1 MNFWIMILEW
11 WVVRESL
18 DKKTKNYIKS
28 KSNFFAN
35 KYIAILLLSDDIAS
49 RAYVNLKQKK
59 GIELGIRV
67 EIIEKTKE
75 SDPKKVLDI
84 IEDFNKDEN
93 CLGIIVQLPLNKYLE
108 KYIPN
113 ILAKIDVKKD
123 IDGLWGAL
131 LGYSQIGYV
140 DFLPATPRA
149 VVEIL
154 KYYKIETIGKK
165 ITIVGQSNLVG
176 KPLAMEL
183 MKQGATIFSFNIYS
197 DQDVMKKCCRR
208 SDIIIS
214 ATGKLKMINKDYL
227 HSKQG
232 QTLIDVGWGKIDGK
246 PSGDM
251 DFDDVKDDV
260 YAITPVPGGVGP
272 VTVSCIF
279 ANLIDMVEM
288 FA

>member
-1 MNFWIMILEW
+1 MILKGG
-11 WVVRESL
+11 VVRESL
-18 DKKTKNYIKS
+18 DVRSKDYIMS
-28 KSNFFAN
+28 RPAFFVD
-35 KYIAILLLSDDIAS
+35 KYIAILLLSDDVAS

-67 EIIEKTKE
+67 DIVEKPNENDVKN
-75 SDPKKVLDI
+75 VLDMI
-84 IEDFNKDEN
+84 DEFNNDSN
-93 CLGIIVQLPLNKYLE
+93 CLWIIVQLPLNESLT
-108 KYIPN
+108 PHLAT

-140 DFLPATPRA
+140 NFLPATPRA

-154 KYYKIETIGKK
+154 KHYKIDTIWKK

-227 HSKQG
+227 HSQWG
-232 QTLIDVGWGKIDGK
+232 QTLIDVGWWKINGKA
-246 PSGDM
+246 SGDM
-251 DFDDVKDDV
+251 DFNDVKDDV
-260 YAITPVPGGVGP
+260 FAITPVPGGVWP

-279 ANLIDMVEM
+279 ANLIDMIEM
-288 FA
+288 FG

>member
-1 MNFWIMILEW
+1 MILKW
-11 WVVRESL
+11 WVVTENL
-18 DKKTKNYIKS
+18 DKKTKDYIIS
-28 KSNFFAN
+28 RSDFFVD
-35 KYIAILLLSDDIAS
+35 KYIAILLLSDDVAS

-59 GIELGIRV
+59 GLQLGIRV
-67 EIIEKTKE
+67 DIVERQDETNVKNILEMIEK
-75 SDPKKVLDI
+75 
-84 IEDFNKDEN
+84 FNIDSN
-93 CLGIIVQLPLNKYLE
+93 CLGIIVQLPLNE
-108 KYIPN
+108 KLMPHLPK

-140 DFLPATPRA
+140 NFLPATPRA

-154 KYYKIETIGKK
+154 KYYKIDTIWKK

-208 SDIIIS
+208 SDIIVS
-214 ATGKLKMINKDYL
+214 ATGKLKMINKEYL
-227 HSKQG
+227 HSKWG

-251 DFDDVKDDV
+251 DYNDVKDDV
-260 YAITPVPGGVGP
+260 FAITPVPGGVGP

-279 ANLIDMVEM
+279 ANLVDMLEM
-288 FA
+288 FR